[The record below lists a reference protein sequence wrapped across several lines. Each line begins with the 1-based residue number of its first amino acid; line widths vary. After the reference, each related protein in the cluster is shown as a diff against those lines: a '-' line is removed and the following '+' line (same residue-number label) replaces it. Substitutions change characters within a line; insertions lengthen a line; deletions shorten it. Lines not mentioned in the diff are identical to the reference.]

1 MSDQTFCRKLVDS
14 HTVARIDEHIALL
27 YTDPYLMNERTRP
40 QAFSALDARG
50 RAVRRPRHNS
60 QS

>member
-1 MSDQTFCRKLVDS
+1 V
-14 HTVARIDEHIALL
+14 LL
-27 YTDPYLMNERTRP
+27 YTDLHLMNECTSP
-40 QAFSALDARG
+40 QAFSALDARL